1 VPLSPPL
8 ENALDKYFEFYLAPD
23 SKYFDLCSLKK
34 MCKILGLH
42 TSKNIMSDAIKH
54 ECGIALIRLRK
65 PLEYYIEKYGTPLY
79 AVNRLYVLMEKQTN
93 RGQDGAGVANVK
105 IEVPPGSRYISRY
118 RSVEN
123 RPVVDIFKKINEKY
137 LEVQKNNP
145 DKMKDASWLQK
156 NIAFSGEVFLGHL
169 RYGTHG
175 RNEIEN
181 CHPMLRQS
189 NWRSRNLVCAGN
201 FNMTNADELFRKL
214 VDLGQHP
221 KDLGDTITVLEKIGH
236 FLDEENQRVFERFK
250 GIYENPALSDI
261 IEDNMDM
268 QRVLHRSCRDFD
280 GGYAMA
286 GITGFG
292 ASFVVRDPA
301 GIRPAYYWYDDEV
314 IVVASERVAI
324 KAAFGAKYDQIVEIS
339 PGSALIIDKYGE
351 FGEFNILPKVERKAC
366 SFERIYFSRGSD
378 PDIYQERK
386 TLGRLLIPQI
396 LKEIDYDLENTVFS
410 YIPNTAEPAFYGMVE
425 GIEDHLAEWRKE
437 RIKSGKLNDEE
448 LDKLLN
454 FKPRFEKLVSKD
466 VKLRTFITNDDDRSE
481 MVSHVYEM
489 THGVIRKQKDTLVI
503 IDDSIVRGTTLE
515 KSILRLLDKLGPKKI
530 VIVSSAPQIRYPD
543 CYGIDM
549 SKVKEFVA
557 FRAMLGLL
565 KERGIEYKKEEVYHA
580 CMELQ
585 KNGNLNKENLVKSLF
600 EPFSDE
606 DISKK
611 IAEIIK
617 PAGITAEVAVVYQS
631 VENLSKACPNHL
643 GNWYFTGDYPTPGG
657 NKVVNKAFINFME
670 GKLVRAY

>member
-1 VPLSPPL
+1 
-8 ENALDKYFEFYLAPD
+8 
-23 SKYFDLCSLKK
+23 
-34 MCKILGLH
+34 
-42 TSKNIMSDAIKH
+42 MSDAIKH

-137 LEVQKNNP
+137 LEVQKESP
-145 DKMKDASWLQK
+145 EKLKDSAWLQK
-156 NIAFSGEVFLGHL
+156 NIAFSGEVWLGHL

-214 VDLGQHP
+214 VQLGQHP
-221 KDLGDTITVLEKIGH
+221 KDQGDTITVLEKIGH

-286 GITGFG
+286 GVTGFG

-301 GIRPAYYWYDDEV
+301 GIRPAYYWYDEEV

-324 KAAFGAKYDQIVEIS
+324 KAAFGAKYDQIVEIT

-351 FGEFNILPKVERKAC
+351 FGEFNILPKVERKSC

-378 PDIYQERK
+378 PSIYQERK
-386 TLGRLLIPQI
+386 ALGRLLIPQI

-410 YIPNTAEPAFYGMVE
+410 YIPNTAEAAFYGMVE

-437 RIKSGKLNDEE
+437 RIKSGKLTDEE

-489 THGVIRKQKDTLVI
+489 THGVIRKKIDTLVI

-515 KSILRLLDKLGPKKI
+515 KSILRLLDRLGPKKI

-557 FRAMLGLL
+557 FRAMLALL
-565 KERGIEYKKEEVYHA
+565 KERGIEYKKEEVYREA
-580 CMELQ
+580 IIRQ
-585 KNGNLNKENLVKSLF
+585 QNGTLHHENLVKALF

-606 DISKK
+606 DISNK
-611 IAEIIK
+611 IAQIIS
-617 PAGITAEVAVVYQS
+617 PEGIEAEVAVVYQT
-631 VENLSKACPNHL
+631 VDNLHQASPNHL
-643 GNWYFTGDYPTPGG
+643 GDWYFTGNYPTPGG

>member
-1 VPLSPPL
+1 
-8 ENALDKYFEFYLAPD
+8 
-23 SKYFDLCSLKK
+23 
-34 MCKILGLH
+34 
-42 TSKNIMSDAIKH
+42 MSDAIKH

-123 RPVVDIFKKINEKY
+123 RPVVDIFKKINDKY

-145 DKMKDASWLQK
+145 DKMKDAAWLQK
-156 NIAFSGEVFLGHL
+156 NVAFSGEVFLGHL

-214 VDLGQHP
+214 VHLGQHP
-221 KDLGDTITVLEKIGH
+221 KDQGDTITVLEKIGH

-339 PGSALIIDKYGE
+339 PGNALIIDKYGE
-351 FGEFNILPKVERKAC
+351 FGEFNILPKTERKAC

-410 YIPNTAEPAFYGMVE
+410 YIPNTAEAAFYGMVE

-437 RIKSGKLNDEE
+437 RIKSGKLNDGE
-448 LDKLLN
+448 LDKILN

-489 THGVIRKQKDTLVI
+489 THGVIKKKKDTLVI

-515 KSILRLLDKLGPKKI
+515 KSILKLLDKLGPKKI

-557 FRAMLGLL
+557 FRAMLALL
-565 KERGIEYKKEEVYHA
+565 KERGIEYKKEEVYNA
-580 CMELQ
+580 CLELQ
-585 KNGNLNKENLVKSLF
+585 KDGQLHKENLVQSLF

-611 IAEIIK
+611 IAEIIS
-617 PAGITAEVAVVYQS
+617 PAGINAEVAVVYQT
-631 VENLSKACPNHL
+631 VENLSKACPGHL
-643 GNWYFTGDYPTPGG
+643 GNWYFTGQYPTPGG

>member
-1 VPLSPPL
+1 
-8 ENALDKYFEFYLAPD
+8 
-23 SKYFDLCSLKK
+23 
-34 MCKILGLH
+34 
-42 TSKNIMSDAIKH
+42 MSDAIKH

-145 DKMKDASWLQK
+145 EKMKDAAWLQK

-214 VDLGQHP
+214 VHLGQHP
-221 KDLGDTITVLEKIGH
+221 KDQGDTITVLEKIGH

-339 PGSALIIDKYGE
+339 PGNALIIDKYGE
-351 FGEFNILPKVERKAC
+351 FGEFNILPKTERKAC

-448 LDKLLN
+448 LDKILN

-489 THGVIRKQKDTLVI
+489 THGVIRKKVDTLVI

-515 KSILRLLDKLGPKKI
+515 KSILKLLDKLGPKKI

-557 FRAMLGLL
+557 FRAMLALL
-565 KERGIEYKKEEVYHA
+565 KERGIEYKKEEVYNA
-580 CMELQ
+580 CLELQ
-585 KNGNLNKENLVKSLF
+585 KNGQLHKENLVQSLF

-611 IAEIIK
+611 IAEIIS
-617 PAGITAEVAVVYQS
+617 PVGIKAEVAVVYQT

-643 GNWYFTGDYPTPGG
+643 GNWYFTGNYPTPGG

>member
-1 VPLSPPL
+1 
-8 ENALDKYFEFYLAPD
+8 
-23 SKYFDLCSLKK
+23 
-34 MCKILGLH
+34 
-42 TSKNIMSDAIKH
+42 MSDAIKH

-123 RPVVDIFKKINEKY
+123 RPVVDIFKKINDKY

-145 DKMKDASWLQK
+145 DKMKDAAWLQK

-214 VDLGQHP
+214 VHLGQHP
-221 KDLGDTITVLEKIGH
+221 KDQGDTITVLEKIGH

-339 PGSALIIDKYGE
+339 PGNALIIDKYGE
-351 FGEFNILPKVERKAC
+351 FGEFNILPKTERKSC

-448 LDKLLN
+448 LDKILN

-489 THGVIRKQKDTLVI
+489 THGVIRKKVDTLVI

-515 KSILRLLDKLGPKKI
+515 KSILKLLDKLGPKKI

-557 FRAMLGLL
+557 FRAMLALL
-565 KERGIEYKKEEVYHA
+565 KERGIEYKKEEVYNA
-580 CMELQ
+580 CRELQ
-585 KNGNLNKENLVKSLF
+585 KNGQLHKENLVQSLF

-611 IAEIIK
+611 IAEIIS
-617 PAGITAEVAVVYQS
+617 PAGINAEVAVVYQT

-643 GNWYFTGDYPTPGG
+643 GNWYFTGNYPTPGG

>member
-1 VPLSPPL
+1 
-8 ENALDKYFEFYLAPD
+8 
-23 SKYFDLCSLKK
+23 
-34 MCKILGLH
+34 M
-42 TSKNIMSDAIKH
+42 
-54 ECGIALIRLRK
+54 IRLRK
-65 PLEYYIEKYGTPLY
+65 PLEYYIQKYGTPLY
-79 AVNRLYVLMEKQTN
+79 AINRLYVLMEKQSN

-123 RPVVDIFKKINEKY
+123 RPVVDIFKKINEKFI
-137 LEVQKNNP
+137 EVQKQDPSLLKNS
-145 DKMKDASWLQK
+145 DWLQK
-156 NIAFSGEVFLGHL
+156 NIAFTGEVWLGHL

-175 RNEIEN
+175 KNEIEN

-189 NWRSRNLVCAGN
+189 NWRSRNLVVAGN
-201 FNMTNADELFRKL
+201 FNMTNADELFKKL

-221 KDLGDTITVLEKIGH
+221 KDTGDTITVLEKIGH
-236 FLDEENQRVFERFK
+236 FLDEENQRIFDKFK
-250 GIYENPALSDI
+250 GQYENPELSDV

-268 QRVLHRSCRDFD
+268 QRVLHRACRDFD

-292 ASFVVRDPA
+292 AAFVVRDPA

-314 IVVASERVAI
+314 VVVASERVAI
-324 KAAFGAKYDQIVEIS
+324 KAAFGAKYNDILEIT
-339 PGSALIIDKYGE
+339 PGNALIINKNGDFAE
-351 FGEFNILPKVERKAC
+351 HNVLPRLEKKSC

-378 PDIYQERK
+378 PNIYSERK
-386 TLGRLLIPQI
+386 ELGRRLIPQI
-396 LKEIDYDLENTVFS
+396 LKEINYDLENTVFS

-425 GIEDHLAEWRKE
+425 GIEQYLTTWRKE
-437 RIKSGKLNDEE
+437 RIQSGSLSEEE
-448 LDKLLN
+448 LEKVLD

-489 THGVIRKQKDTLVI
+489 THGVIRKKTDTLVI

-515 KSILRLLDKLGPKKI
+515 KSILKLLDKLGPKKI

-557 FRAMLGLL
+557 FRAMLALL
-565 KERGIEYKKEEVYHA
+565 DERGLSDMKEEVYQRILA
-580 CMELQ
+580 MDDLR
-585 KNGNLNKENLVKSLF
+585 KENLVKDLF
-600 EPFSDE
+600 AQFTDDE
-606 DISKK
+606 ISKK
-611 IAEIIK
+611 ISEIIAPK
-617 PAGITAEVAVVYQS
+617 DIEAEVSVVFQT
-631 VENLSKACPNHL
+631 VENLNAACPQHL
-643 GNWYFTGDYPTPGG
+643 GDWYFTGNYPTPGG
-657 NKVVNKAFINFME
+657 NKVVNRAFVNFME
-670 GKLVRAY
+670 GKYVRAY